1 MKKTGYKMPNSMA
14 GGALQYAYK
23 TKLGLFGHLQA
34 NPPYG
39 ELFSHFMAGYHE
51 GRPSWMDP
59 GFFPIQE
66 KLIDG
71 ARHGDG
77 EVFLVDIAGATGY
90 DLEEY
95 LQKHPSPPGRL
106 VLQDLPAVIGQIY
119 NLSEEIE
126 RMSYDFFTEQ
136 PLKGSRVYFMHYIL
150 HDWSDETCL
159 KILARVTEAMEPGY
173 SKFLINEN
181 VVPSRNAHWDTTALD
196 MQLMITLSSRERT
209 EEDWIS
215 LLKAGGLKICK
226 IWSVSGG
233 CECLIECELARTNP
247 ATGFD

>member
-1 MKKTGYKMPNSMA
+1 
-14 GGALQYAYK
+14 
-23 TKLGLFGHLQA
+23 
-34 NPPYG
+34 
-39 ELFSHFMAGYHE
+39 
-51 GRPSWMDP
+51 
-59 GFFPIQE
+59 
-66 KLIDG
+66 
-71 ARHGDG
+71 
-77 EVFLVDIAGATGY
+77 
-90 DLEEY
+90 
-95 LQKHPSPPGRL
+95 
-106 VLQDLPAVIGQIY
+106 
-119 NLSEEIE
+119 
-126 RMSYDFFTEQ
+126 
-136 PLKGSRVYFMHYIL
+136 MHYIL

-159 KILARVTEAMEPGY
+159 KILARVTGAMEPGY

>member
-1 MKKTGYKMPNSMA
+1 MGYTIQTATDEYKPTRFTTALCHPNMSASYIMMSVSLSNKLNSHDLLTSVASRPSAVFSAHNHFHKFMKKTGYKMPNSMA

-136 PLKGSRVYFMHYIL
+136 PLKGKHF
-150 HDWSDETCL
+150 
-159 KILARVTEAMEPGY
+159 
-173 SKFLINEN
+173 SKH
-181 VVPSRNAHWDTTALD
+181 VCS
-196 MQLMITLSSRERT
+196 
-209 EEDWIS
+209 
-215 LLKAGGLKICK
+215 
-226 IWSVSGG
+226 
-233 CECLIECELARTNP
+233 
-247 ATGFD
+247 